1 MMAAGPKFNMFGI
14 EGVVGNEVA
23 GIEAAMVGTVGTEA
37 EAAIFNL
44 AAISLRNRLLFRPAL
59 MTSNARC

>member
-1 MMAAGPKFNMFGI
+1 MVAGPKFNMFGI

-23 GIEAAMVGTVGTEA
+23 GIEAAMVGTEA